1 MHDEWDL
8 WPRLKTSLCRQEDL
22 VSPVHSQDKKSS
34 GLVGAI
40 CLRRVILEIL
50 AMTLE
55 GLNSLWFPL
64 DFISNTCSS

>member
-8 WPRLKTSLCRQEDL
+8 RPRLKTGLCRQEDL
-22 VSPVHSQDKKSS
+22 VSPVHPQDKKSS

-55 GLNSLWFPL
+55 GLNS
-64 DFISNTCSS
+64 